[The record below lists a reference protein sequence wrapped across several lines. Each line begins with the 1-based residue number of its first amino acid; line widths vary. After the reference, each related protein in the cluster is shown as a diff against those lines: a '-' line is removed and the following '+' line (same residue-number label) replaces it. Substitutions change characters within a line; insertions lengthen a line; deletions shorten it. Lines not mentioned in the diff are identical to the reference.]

1 MNLAL
6 PVAATAQRQ
15 QMRRRCSG
23 CSPPTSVWCESCS
36 ACSQFPCR
44 KQSFAETGW
53 GQIKCKEDS
62 TKQDRVRRGKGPG
75 CRTHW
80 MLLGMSRGHP
90 MIHARVSRLRAVA
103 ATGSHGKAQG
113 AVGRRWRRKEL
124 AKKATR
130 NDTKWRFCSTA
141 NPSVALQ
148 QQQRALTKHRTG
160 QTRLRDDGARWISYI
175 NVAMYKIPETC
186 LRVVS
191 TMNGRVWPISIAE
204 PTAESVH
211 DGGMGVCARI

>member
-1 MNLAL
+1 MKTQTAAVFSHQASDMNLAL

-15 QMRRRCSG
+15 QMRRRCNG
-23 CSPPTSVWCESCS
+23 CSPPTSVWC
-36 ACSQFPCR
+36 
-44 KQSFAETGW
+44 AEVAVPVLNFHVENNRLPRQAW
-53 GQIKCKEDS
+53 DKCKEDS

-90 MIHARVSRLRAVA
+90 MTHARVSRLRAVA

-130 NDTKWRFCSTA
+130 NDTKWRRFRSTA

-148 QQQRALTKHRTG
+148 QQQRALTKHRTR
-160 QTRLRDDGARWISYI
+160 QTRLRDDGARWISYT
-175 NVAMYKIPETC
+175 NVVMYDNT
-186 LRVVS
+186 
-191 TMNGRVWPISIAE
+191 
-204 PTAESVH
+204 
-211 DGGMGVCARI
+211 